1 MSPLSD
7 GSDRSLA
14 SFSLGG
20 GTWDPISS
28 GATCNLRSL
37 FSEAQCAFSVPS
49 ARAIYAR
56 PRRCERW
63 GVQRGSRTV
72 HNVTRHSSKHICSLV
87 CGRSSRVHH
96 LSAPR
101 VSRSPSLL
109 QSPLFPFPPAA
120 TRTGSTMRS
129 VPQCQRVLG
138 ILPNGF
144 HPYLNSPGPPVLL
157 Y

>member
-37 FSEAQCAFSVPS
+37 FSEAQCAFFVPS
-49 ARAIYAR
+49 ARAIYAL

-109 QSPLFPFPPAA
+109 QSPLFLQPPLAA
-120 TRTGSTMRS
+120 
-129 VPQCQRVLG
+129 PCAQCQRDLG